1 MRIFQILWP
10 KTLLLDLLNV
20 RFTTFT
26 TKKLSP
32 FDTIMG
38 HTMHLA
44 PAPFDMQL
52 IKGDILQYHKG
63 LIASIKNNHL
73 WGTSLVVQRLRLRAP
88 NAGGRVRALVS
99 EVDLTCHS

>member
-88 NAGGRVRALVS
+88 NAGGPGSRPG
-99 EVDLTCHS
+99 